1 MDLFEVKIK
10 PMLAFPSK
18 PFDDKNYIFEIKF
31 DGTRGIAYVDVEN
44 RKLRLLNR
52 RMLYFEYRYPEL
64 NELLNCVKAK
74 RVILDG
80 EVVVLEGGKPNFYKL
95 AEREHVE
102 DKNRIELLSM
112 TMPACYVVFD
122 ILYKDGRDLTQ
133 LPLLERKRILEDTVK
148 EGKHVLLSRWVREKG
163 KEFFERCKEL
173 GLEGIVAKH
182 VNSPYLVG
190 KRSEYWLKIKSLN
203 TLDCVIGGYTIGEG
217 KRAPYFGALLLG
229 VYEGKKLKY
238 VGRVG
243 TGWSEQDLAEL
254 KRELEKLVIEKNPF
268 DVFEESEQIMK
279 KVRFVRPKL
288 VCEVKFLELTSDGKL
303 RAPSFVRLRKDKLPE
318 ECILSEIKK

>member
-1 MDLFEVKIK
+1 MFDLKLK
-10 PMLAFPSK
+10 PMLAFSSE
-18 PFDDKNYIFEIKF
+18 PFDDENYIFEIKF

-44 RKLRLLNR
+44 RRLRLLNR

-64 NELLNCVKAK
+64 RELLDCVRAK

-80 EVVVLEGGKPNFYKL
+80 EVVVLEGGRPNFYKL

-102 DKNRIELLSM
+102 DRNRIELLSL

-122 ILYKDGRDLTQ
+122 ILYKDGQDLTK
-133 LPLLERKRILEDTVK
+133 LPLLERKRVLEDIVK
-148 EGKHVLLSRWVREKG
+148 EGKHVLLSRWVRGKG
-163 KEFFERCKEL
+163 KEFFRRCKEL
-173 GLEGIVAKH
+173 GLEGVVAKR
-182 VNSPYLVG
+182 VDSPYLIG
-190 KRSEYWLKIKSLN
+190 KRSEYWLKIKSLD

-229 VYEGKKLKY
+229 VYEGKKLRY

-254 KRELEKLVIEKNPF
+254 KRELVKLEIGKNPF
-268 DVFEESEQIMK
+268 DIFEESPQIMS
-279 KVRFVRPKL
+279 KVRFVEPKL

-303 RAPSFVRLRKDKLPE
+303 RAPSFVRLRRDKLPE
-318 ECILSEIKK
+318 ECVLA

>member
-1 MDLFEVKIK
+1 MDLFDLKLK
-10 PMLAFPSK
+10 PMLAFSSE
-18 PFDDKNYIFEIKF
+18 PFDDENYIFEIKF

-44 RKLRLLNR
+44 RRLRLLNR

-64 NELLNCVKAK
+64 RELLDCVRAK

-80 EVVVLEGGKPNFYKL
+80 EVVVLEGGRPNFYKL

-102 DKNRIELLSM
+102 DRNRIELLSL

-122 ILYKDGRDLTQ
+122 ILYKDGQDLTK
-133 LPLLERKRILEDTVK
+133 LPLLERKRVLEDIVK
-148 EGKHVLLSRWVREKG
+148 EGKHVLLSRWIRGKG
-163 KEFFERCKEL
+163 KEFFRRCKEL
-173 GLEGIVAKH
+173 GLEGVVAKR
-182 VNSPYLVG
+182 VDSPYLIG
-190 KRSEYWLKIKSLN
+190 KRSEYWLKIKSLD

-229 VYEGKKLKY
+229 VYEGKKLRY

-254 KRELEKLVIEKNPF
+254 KRELVKLEIGKNPF
-268 DVFEESEQIMK
+268 DIFEESPQIMS
-279 KVRFVRPKL
+279 KVRFVEPKL

-303 RAPSFVRLRKDKLPE
+303 RAPSFVRLRRDKLPE
-318 ECILSEIKK
+318 ECVLA

>member
-1 MDLFEVKIK
+1 MFDLKLK
-10 PMLAFPSK
+10 PMLAFSSE
-18 PFDDKNYIFEIKF
+18 PFDDENYIFEIKF

-44 RKLRLLNR
+44 RRLRLLNR

-64 NELLNCVKAK
+64 RELLDCVRAK

-80 EVVVLEGGKPNFYKL
+80 EVVVLEGGRPNFYKL

-102 DKNRIELLSM
+102 DRNKIELLSL

-122 ILYKDGRDLTQ
+122 ILYKDGQDLTK
-133 LPLLERKRILEDTVK
+133 LPLLERKRVLEDLVK
-148 EGKHVLLSRWVREKG
+148 EGKHVLLSRWVRGKG
-163 KEFFERCKEL
+163 KEFFRRCKEL
-173 GLEGIVAKH
+173 GLEGVVAKR
-182 VNSPYLVG
+182 VDSPYLIG
-190 KRSEYWLKIKSLN
+190 KRSEYWLKIKSLD

-229 VYEGKKLKY
+229 VYEGKKLRY

-254 KRELEKLVIEKNPF
+254 KRELVKLEIGKNPF
-268 DVFEESEQIMK
+268 DIFEESPQIMS
-279 KVRFVRPKL
+279 KVRFVEPKL

-303 RAPSFVRLRKDKLPE
+303 RAPSFVRLRRDKLPE
-318 ECILSEIKK
+318 ECVLA